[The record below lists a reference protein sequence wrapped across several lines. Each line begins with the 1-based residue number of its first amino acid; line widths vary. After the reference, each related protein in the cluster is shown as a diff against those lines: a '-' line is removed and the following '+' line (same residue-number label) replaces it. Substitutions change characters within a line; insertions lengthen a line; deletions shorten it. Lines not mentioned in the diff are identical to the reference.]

1 MNTIKTDI
9 CVIGGGAGGLAFAA
23 GAVQMG
29 ARVVL
34 VEKGLMGGDCLN
46 YGCVPSKAM
55 IAAAQLAYDMR
66 HAERFGLP
74 NHSVQADWQKVHAH
88 VSSVVGAI
96 APHDSVE
103 RFESLGCKVL
113 QASGSFIDRRTLL
126 AGTAAVRAKHFVLAT
141 GSHPFVPPIEGIK
154 ETPYFTNE
162 TIFNHREDI
171 RHLIVIGGGPIG
183 LELAQAHLRL
193 GAKVSVVERGGLL
206 AHEDPDLA
214 PFLLKQLAREGMA
227 MLTHRNIVRV
237 AGTKG
242 KVRVVLSKNQ
252 QQEET
257 IQEDIV
263 EGSHLL
269 IATGRVPQLKGL
281 HLEKAGIDHT
291 PRGIKVDRMLKTSR
305 KRIYAIGDCSGS
317 AQFTHVAGYHAG
329 IAIRN
334 ILFPMRAKASLDNLP
349 LVTYCDPEIASL
361 GLSERAAVE
370 RYGREKVR
378 TFSFDYE
385 ENDRAHATHT
395 PEGRIK
401 VFLRKSKILGVAIV
415 GAHAGEMLAPWI
427 VAKEAGLKIGQMAGP
442 IFPYPT
448 LSEISKR
455 VAGQA
460 FVGTLFSKGMQRFV
474 RAGLAWKTYI

>member
-1 MNTIKTDI
+1 MKTLRTDV
-9 CVIGGGAGGLAFAA
+9 CVLGGGAGGLAFAA

-34 VEKGLMGGDCLN
+34 VEKGKMGGDCLN

-55 IAAAQLAYDMR
+55 IAAGQLAHDMR

-74 NHSVQADWQKVHAH
+74 PSVVKADLRQVHRH
-88 VSSVVGAI
+88 VASVVGAI

-103 RFESLGCKVL
+103 RFKSLGCTVV
-113 QASGSFIDRRTLL
+113 QASGSFIDRKTVL
-126 AGTAAVRAKHFVLAT
+126 AGTTAVRAKYFVLAT
-141 GSHPFVPPIEGIK
+141 GSHPFVPPIEGVK
-154 ETPYFTNE
+154 NVPYFTNE
-162 TIFNHREDI
+162 TIFDHREEI
-171 RHLIVIGGGPIG
+171 KHLIVIGGGPIG

-193 GAKVSVVERGGLL
+193 GMKVSVVERGALL
-206 AHEDPDLA
+206 TLEDAELA
-214 PFLLKQLAREGMA
+214 PFLLQRLEREGLD
-227 MLTHRNIVRV
+227 MLTNRNIVRLE
-237 AGTKG
+237 GTKG
-242 KVRVVLSKNQ
+242 KVRVVLSHAESEQ
-252 QQEET
+252 RET
-257 IQEDIV
+257 L

-269 IATGRVPQLKGL
+269 MATGRVPQLAGL
-281 HLEKAGIDHT
+281 NLEKAGIAYT
-291 PRGIKVDRMLKTSR
+291 RRGINVNQRLRTSR

-334 ILFPMRAKASLDNLP
+334 ILFPMRAKASLENLP

-361 GLSERAAVE
+361 GLSERAAIE
-370 RYGREKVR
+370 RYGRESVK

-401 VFLRKSKILGVAIV
+401 IFLRKGKVLGVAIV

-427 VAKEAGLKIGQMAGP
+427 VAKSAGLKIGQLAGP

-448 LSEISKR
+448 LSEITKR
-455 VAGQA
+455 VAGQSFTDA
-460 FVGTLFSKGMQRFV
+460 LFSRGMQRFV
-474 RAGLAWKTYI
+474 RTMLAWQSYV

>member
-1 MNTIKTDI
+1 MKTLRTDV
-9 CVIGGGAGGLAFAA
+9 CVLGGGAGGLAFAA

-34 VEKGLMGGDCLN
+34 VEKHKMGGDCLN

-55 IAAAQLAYDMR
+55 IAAGQLAYDMR

-74 NHSVQADWQKVHAH
+74 KSIVKADWRQVHRH
-88 VSSVVGAI
+88 VASVVEAI

-103 RFESLGCKVL
+103 RFEGLGCTVI
-113 QASGSFIDRRTLL
+113 QASGSFIDRKTVL
-126 AGTAAVRAKHFVLAT
+126 AGTKTVRAKYFVLAT
-141 GSHPFVPPIEGIK
+141 GSHPFVPPMEGIK
-154 ETPYFTNE
+154 NVPYFTNE
-162 TIFNHREDI
+162 TIFDHQEDI
-171 RHLIVIGGGPIG
+171 KHLIVIGGGPIG

-193 GAKVSVVERGGLL
+193 GAKVSIVERGGLL
-206 AHEDPDLA
+206 MHEDPDLA
-214 PFLLKQLAREGMA
+214 PLLLERLKSEGMS
-227 MLTHRNIVRV
+227 MLTHRNIVRLE
-237 AGTKG
+237 GTKG
-242 KVRVVLSKNQ
+242 KVRAVLSRADSEQ
-252 QQEET
+252 HET
-257 IQEDIV
+257 L

-269 IATGRVPQLKGL
+269 VATGRVPQLAGL
-281 HLEKAGIDHT
+281 NLEKAGIAYTH
-291 PRGIKVDRMLKTSR
+291 RGIRVDERLRTSR

-334 ILFPMRAKASLDNLP
+334 ILFPMRAKVSLENLP

-370 RYGREKVR
+370 QHGRDKVK

-385 ENDRAHATHT
+385 ENDRAHAVHT

-401 VFLRKSKILGVAIV
+401 VFLRKGKILGVAVV

-427 VAKEAGLKIGQMAGP
+427 VAKSAGLSIGQLANP

-448 LSEISKR
+448 LSEITKR
-455 VAGQA
+455 VAGQSFTGA
-460 FVGTLFSKGMQRFV
+460 LFSRGMQRFV
-474 RAGLAWKTYI
+474 RTMLALQSYV